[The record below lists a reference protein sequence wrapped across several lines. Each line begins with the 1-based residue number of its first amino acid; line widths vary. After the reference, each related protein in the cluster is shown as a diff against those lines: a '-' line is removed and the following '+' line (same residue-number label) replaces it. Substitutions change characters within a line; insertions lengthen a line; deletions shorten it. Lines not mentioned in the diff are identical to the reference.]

1 MNSDGVAAAAVTAET
16 GVTLVAGGPVA
27 RRELRAALV
36 RAPFLV
42 AADGG
47 ADRALALG
55 AVPRAVIG
63 DMDSL
68 SAAGRARLAGAL
80 HEVSEQETTDFD
92 KVLRRVGA
100 PFLIALGVLGGRADH
115 ALAALS
121 TLLAAPMP
129 VLALGAQDVVFA
141 APLRLTLRLRAG
153 DRLSLYPLAPV
164 AGESRGLDW
173 PIAGLDFAP
182 DRRIGTSNR
191 VTTGSVELDFDRPG
205 MLVILPRTR
214 LDAALRALT
223 PAAGRGRSG
232 ARGG

>member
-1 MNSDGVAAAAVTAET
+1 MNRDVAAPPALVAET
-16 GVTLVAGGPVA
+16 GVTLVAGGPVS
-27 RRELRAALV
+27 RRALRSALR

-55 AVPRAVIG
+55 AEPAAVIG

-68 SAAGRARLAGAL
+68 SAAGRARLSGRL

-92 KVLRRVGA
+92 KVLRLVRA
-100 PFLIALGVLGGRADH
+100 PFLLALGVLGGRADH

-121 TLLAAPMP
+121 ALLTAPLP
-129 VLALGAQDVVFA
+129 VVALSDHDVVFA
-141 APLRLTLRLRAG
+141 APRRLTLTLRAG

-164 AGESRGLDW
+164 AGGSRGLDW
-173 PIAGLDFAP
+173 PIDGLDFAP

-191 VTTGSVELDFDRPG
+191 VSEGPVDLAFDRPG
-205 MLVILPRTR
+205 MLVILPRER
-214 LDAALRALT
+214 LDAALMALV
-223 PAAGRGRSG
+223 PSASR
-232 ARGG
+232 